1 MTLKD
6 HRVDDPN
13 AMLERVE
20 QMMKEGTL
28 EELPLAPSGAAEDL
42 TSGGFDHLEPGHVGR
57 MQIDPEAGRRIH
69 GKPEPRVHIETYG
82 CQMNEHDTEI
92 MYGILAQMGYVKAQ
106 GPEDADLL
114 LFNTCAVRESAVEH
128 AFGRIGQLKP
138 LKYTNPDLIIG
149 VCGCV
154 PQVEGEV
161 ERMLRKFPHLDLIF
175 GTHNI
180 HRLPE
185 LVERAR
191 NERET
196 VVDVWESMGDDF
208 PDALPVARE
217 GDLKAWVTIMYGCD
231 KHCTYCIVPTT
242 RGKERSRPREVI
254 LAEVQELARQGYKE
268 ITLLGQ
274 NVNAYGK
281 DLYGRH
287 GEGAFDFGDLIEL
300 IDRNS
305 PGIERIRFTTNH
317 PKDFTRKMVEQIARA
332 EKVCEWFHLPVQSGS
347 DSVLRRMKRSYNRK
361 QYLRLIQWVRE
372 LIPEAVI
379 TTDIIVGFPGET
391 EEEFRETLS
400 LVEEVQFDAAFMF
413 MYSERAGTPAAKM
426 EDRLSVAE
434 KKERLQR
441 LMEVQNR
448 VGRAKNE
455 ARIGKVYD
463 VLVEGLDKGKPDV
476 VFGRTR
482 GNILVTFPGDAS
494 LRGQIVPVR
503 ITAAGTWTLEGER
516 VESPI
521 VLA

>member
-6 HRVDDPN
+6 HKAEDLNHILD
-13 AMLERVE
+13 RVE
-20 QMMKEGTL
+20 QMMKDGTL
-28 EELPLAPSGAAEDL
+28 EMLPMAAPAAEDL
-42 TSGGFDHLEPGHVGR
+42 TSGGFDHLEPGHVAR
-57 MQIDPEAGRRIH
+57 MQVDPEAGRRIH
-69 GKPEPRVHIETYG
+69 GKPEPRVHIETFG

-92 MYGILAQMGYVKAQ
+92 MYGILHQMGYVKAQ

-138 LKYTNPDLIIG
+138 LKYTKPDLIIG

-191 NERET
+191 SARET

-208 PDALPVARE
+208 PDVLPAARE

-231 KHCTYCIVPTT
+231 KHCTYCIVPMT

-317 PKDFTRKMVEQIARA
+317 PRDFTRKMVEQIARA

-361 QYLRLIQWVRE
+361 QYLRLVEWIRE
-372 LIPEAVI
+372 LIPDAVI

-391 EEEFRETLS
+391 EEEFQETLS
-400 LVEEVQFDAAFMF
+400 LVEEAQFDAAFMF
-413 MYSERAGTPAAKM
+413 MYSERAGTPAARM
-426 EDRLSVAE
+426 PDRLSVEE
-434 KKERLQR
+434 KKERLHR

-448 VGRAKNE
+448 VSRAKNE
-455 ARIGKVYD
+455 ARVGKVYD
-463 VLVEGLDKGKPDV
+463 ILVEGLDKGKPDV

-482 GNILVTFPGDAS
+482 GNILVTFPGDES
-494 LRGQIVPVR
+494 LRGKIVPVR
-503 ITAAGTWTLEGER
+503 ITRAGTWTLEGEL
-516 VESPI
+516 VESP
-521 VLA
+521 VTLT